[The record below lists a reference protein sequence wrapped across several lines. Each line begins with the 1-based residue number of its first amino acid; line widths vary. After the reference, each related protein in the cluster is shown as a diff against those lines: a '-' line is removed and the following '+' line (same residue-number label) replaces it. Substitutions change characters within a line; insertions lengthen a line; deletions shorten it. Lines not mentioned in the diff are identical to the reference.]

1 MCYFDLTFC
10 SFLFLKL
17 NGLKQ
22 EGVVTIKKISLLSR
36 KGKQREEGDN
46 VYKCLVNIFKFAF
59 SQLSYVT
66 LSKPLSTRSSRG
78 HH

>member
-1 MCYFDLTFC
+1 M
-10 SFLFLKL
+10 
-17 NGLKQ
+17 
-22 EGVVTIKKISLLSR
+22 TIKKISLLSR

-66 LSKPLSTRSSRG
+66 LSKPLSTRSTRG